1 MLLNENTNKYCDSLK
16 AAFHAKL
23 DTTRPLNEDKIQLPS
38 HLEQIFT
45 FSPVLLDGNPCGVHL
60 KFIRTVKQK

>member
-38 HLEQIFT
+38 HLE
-45 FSPVLLDGNPCGVHL
+45 
-60 KFIRTVKQK
+60 